1 MFASSSFTG
10 ISISLSQSNK
20 MQLKD
25 QPSTVNCLQLRASL
39 KSQSVLSHASNMQL
53 QDQPSMAIVCR
64 FQLHRNLNQPAARRD
79 KMQQKDKPS
88 TANRLQLP
96 ASLESQS
103 ALSQAAENAA
113 ERSAKYSNSFVAS
126 SFTGISISPQPGGMK
141 CS

>member
-1 MFASSSFTG
+1 
-10 ISISLSQSNK
+10 
-20 MQLKD
+20 
-25 QPSTVNCLQLRASL
+25 
-39 KSQSVLSHASNMQL
+39 
-53 QDQPSMAIVCR
+53 
-64 FQLHRNLNQPAARRD
+64 
-79 KMQQKDKPS
+79 MQQKDKPS

-141 CS
+141 CSWKISQVLHIVCSLQLHWNLSKPSAGWVKMQLKEQSVQQIICSFQLQSALSQVSKIQLKDQPSAASLQLNWNLN